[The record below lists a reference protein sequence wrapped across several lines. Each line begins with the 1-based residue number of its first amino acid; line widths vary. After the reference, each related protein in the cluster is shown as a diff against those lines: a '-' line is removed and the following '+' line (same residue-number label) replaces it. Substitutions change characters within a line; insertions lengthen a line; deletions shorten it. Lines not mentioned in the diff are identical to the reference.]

1 MLERAGYLGSVA
13 FPQCRIDAI
22 DTRRMRGYAI
32 VFNSLSQDLGGFKEI
47 IAPEAMDRTLRE
59 SIDVMSLVNHDG
71 DKVLGRLHNGTLD
84 IKKDSRGLSITVEP
98 DTEITYAND
107 IFRAV
112 RRGDVSKMSFAFRA
126 LEDDWNYDGD
136 IPVRTVV
143 DMRVSEVSIVSRPAY
158 TQTDVQVA
166 QRSLQEFQELR
177 RKGLSIDFARKL
189 HKTRLA

>member
-1 MLERAGYLGSVA
+1 
-13 FPQCRIDAI
+13 
-22 DTRRMRGYAI
+22 
-32 VFNSLSQDLGGFKEI
+32 
-47 IAPEAMDRTLRE
+47 
-59 SIDVMSLVNHDG
+59 
-71 DKVLGRLHNGTLD
+71 
-84 IKKDSRGLSITVEP
+84 
-98 DTEITYAND
+98 
-107 IFRAV
+107 
-112 RRGDVSKMSFAFRA
+112 MSFAFRA